1 MVVIVGQ
8 SAAHKN
14 QYVTQSPRFNI
25 YSKRFPGKQNVSTD
39 NVFLNSQ
46 LFIQYPG
53 DLFLPAISL
62 PLLPRFAITC
72 NCKSA
77 SKVKLS
83 LQVTLMDLLGNTCF
97 LQQVQKVTSVSSDW
111 LILIRVVYFF
121 CGNYD

>member
-77 SKVKLS
+77 SKVKSASHSNGPLGKHMLS
-83 LQVTLMDLLGNTCF
+83 
-97 LQQVQKVTSVSSDW
+97 SASSKGH
-111 LILIRVVYFF
+111 LCKF
-121 CGNYD
+121 